1 MEGERFIE
9 LPQHERL
16 VGRLRVHQVHHL
28 HVTLRHAD
36 DHVGLGGQ
44 FGGQHL
50 AALGG
55 DIDPQILHG
64 SDGVFRWRLA
74 VLCAY
79 TGRFHGEIG
88 VIFLDQITKQALS
101 HRAAAD
107 VSGADEQN
115 GMAHTRGR

>member
-1 MEGERFIE
+1 M
-9 LPQHERL
+9 
-16 VGRLRVHQVHHL
+16 
-28 HVTLRHAD
+28 TLRHAD

-64 SDGVFRWRLA
+64 PHGVFRWRLA

-79 TGRFHGEIG
+79 TSRFHGEIG

-107 VSGADEQN
+107 VSGADEQD
-115 GMAHTRGR
+115 GMAHTRGGIDCGFSRQPSTAEALGLQKNVPSHLVR